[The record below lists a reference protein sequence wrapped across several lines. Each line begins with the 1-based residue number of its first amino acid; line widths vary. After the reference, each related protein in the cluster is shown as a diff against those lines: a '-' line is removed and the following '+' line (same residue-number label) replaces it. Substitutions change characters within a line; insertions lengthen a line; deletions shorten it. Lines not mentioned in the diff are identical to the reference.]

1 MRFPRLIT
9 LSCVLAAGAFG
20 VAACGDDDDG
30 GGGNGGGGGGDT
42 AQGQTLTIYSS
53 LPLQGPSRVNSES
66 VNNGAKLAL
75 EAVGG
80 KVGNYTIEF
89 KPLDDSTAAKGKW
102 DEAQTATNARKAV
115 QDKSTI
121 AYIGEFN
128 SGATAVS
135 LPILNKA
142 GIPQVSPANTGV
154 GLTTNEP
161 GAEPGEPQKYY
172 PAKTRTYA
180 RVVPRDT
187 VQGAAIATAMKEDGC
202 KTVYILND
210 KEVYGQ
216 GLSKVAEAQ
225 SKEQGMKVAG
235 NEGYD
240 PQAPNYRSVASKI
253 KASGADCFFGSIII
267 DNNGSQLFKD
277 VGQGNP
283 DMKLYGPDGVAESTF
298 TDPKEGGIPETIARR
313 TKVTVATLSP
323 DKYPAEGRRFFQQYE
338 EKYGKKPEPYA
349 IYGYEAMALVLDAM
363 KRAGAKA
370 NDRTTVNQQIH
381 QTKGRQSVLG
391 TYDIDQNG
399 DTSLTD
405 YGLYTI
411 KGGELTFSKVIK
423 AQA

>member
-1 MRFPRLIT
+1 
-9 LSCVLAAGAFG
+9 VLAAGAFG

-349 IYGYEAMALVLDAM
+349 IYGYEAMALALDALARGGNT
-363 KRAGAKA
+363 RAGAIDA
-370 NDRTTVNQQIH
+370 FFATRD
-381 QTKGRQSVLG
+381 RQSVLG
-391 TYDIDQNG
+391 TYSIDANG
-399 DTSLTD
+399 DTTLAE
-405 YGLYTI
+405 YGGYRVTR
-411 KGGELTFSKVIK
+411 GGRLAFSKVLL
-423 AQA
+423 ARP